1 MLICLPARKFEI
13 NTIDSRLPPCQ
24 RIHTAA
30 HGGHPKHP
38 AGSMMNIYRWP
49 LAFVFLFAPLASS
62 RAQPLSTEGN
72 LSYFAGSVEVMRS
85 GARENPEIGMPLFSG
100 DVVKTGPGSTAVL
113 SLEDGAEIK
122 LRENTAIE
130 VNAAGRDV
138 EVKLSSGSIF
148 SKIIGKLRG
157 KYTVRT
163 ETVLAGVRG
172 TEFFVAYGKTIDR
185 YADVWLC
192 VASGSVD
199 VSIIGTRES
208 AVIKEGKGVNI
219 VGGTKLTKPRRYKW
233 TQRLNWNMDPVKG
246 SVEDR
251 TDLEQAYGDLLDQDY
266 E

>member
-1 MLICLPARKFEI
+1 MK
-13 NTIDSRLPPCQ
+13 
-24 RIHTAA
+24 
-30 HGGHPKHP
+30 
-38 AGSMMNIYRWP
+38 IYRW
-49 LAFVFLFAPLASS
+49 LLFFVFSTASLASS
-62 RAQPLSTEGN
+62 LAQPLSPEGT
-72 LSYFAGSVEVMRS
+72 LEYFAGSIELLRG
-85 GARENPEIGMPLFSG
+85 GARVDPEIGMSLFSD
-100 DVVKTGPGSTAVL
+100 DVVKTGTGSTAVL

-130 VNAAGRDV
+130 VRAAGRDI

-148 SKIIGKLRG
+148 SKIIRKLRG
-157 KYTVRT
+157 KYSVRT

-208 AVIKEGKGVNI
+208 AVIKEGQGINI

-233 TQRLNWNMDPVKG
+233 TQRLNWNTDPEKG
-246 SVEDR
+246 EVEDR
-251 TDLEQAYGDLLDQDY
+251 TDLEQAYADLLDQDY
-266 E
+266 D

>member
-1 MLICLPARKFEI
+1 MK
-13 NTIDSRLPPCQ
+13 
-24 RIHTAA
+24 
-30 HGGHPKHP
+30 
-38 AGSMMNIYRWP
+38 IYRWP
-49 LAFVFLFAPLASS
+49 LAFVFLLASLASS
-62 RAQPLSTEGN
+62 RAQPLSAGGT
-72 LSYFAGSVEVMRS
+72 LAYFAGSIEVLRG

-113 SLEDGAEIK
+113 SLEDGAEVK

-130 VNAAGRDV
+130 VNAAGRDI
-138 EVKLSSGSIF
+138 EVKLSSGGVF

-157 KYTVRT
+157 RYSVRT

-199 VSIIGTRES
+199 VSIVGTRET
-208 AVIKEGKGVNI
+208 AVIKEGKGINI

-233 TQRLNWNMDPVKG
+233 TQKLNWNTDPGRGEVA
-246 SVEDR
+246 DR
-251 TDLEQAYGDLLDQDY
+251 TDLEQVYVDLLDQDY
-266 E
+266 D